1 MNKAKKWEQ
10 HIEQWKRS
18 KKSKASYCRENGIN
32 AHTFDYWQGKLK
44 KQSSFIE
51 LNSSSKEQLITIE
64 LREDIQIKL
73 PVGISKENLVVVL
86 EAVRAQS

>member
-32 AHTFDYWQGKLK
+32 TNTFDYWQGKLA
-44 KQSSFIE
+44 SSLGENCF
-51 LNSSSKEQLITIE
+51 SSVILME
-64 LREDIQIKL
+64 
-73 PVGISKENLVVVL
+73 
-86 EAVRAQS
+86 